1 MKNYKL
7 LINPFAELELD
18 EAKEWY
24 NLQQEDLGERFVKE
38 IDKTV
43 FRINENP
50 LQFPK
55 EKKQI
60 RKARV
65 NNFPY
70 SIFFY
75 TTNDLINVFAVFH
88 SSRNP
93 LIWKKR
99 FNEQER
105 T

>member
-1 MKNYKL
+1 MTECNL
-7 LINPFAELELD
+7 VLELD

-24 NLQQEDLGERFVKE
+24 DLQQNNLGERFVNE

-43 FRINENP
+43 IRINDNP
-50 LQFPK
+50 FQFPK
-55 EKKQI
+55 ERKQI
-60 RKARV
+60 RKAVV

-75 TTNDLINVFAVFH
+75 VTDNLINVFAVFH

-93 LIWKKR
+93 MIWKKR
-99 FNEQER
+99 FHEQIKR
-105 T
+105 